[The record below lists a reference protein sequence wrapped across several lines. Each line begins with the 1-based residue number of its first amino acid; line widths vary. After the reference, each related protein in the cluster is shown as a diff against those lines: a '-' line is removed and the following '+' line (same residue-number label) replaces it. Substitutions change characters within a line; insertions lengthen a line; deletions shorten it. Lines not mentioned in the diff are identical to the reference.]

1 MNVRHQH
8 IRNTVLPLLR
18 PYVRKIA
25 LYGSWA
31 RDEERPDSDVDLLVV
46 LRPAEDRPP
55 LGLKWFALEQELSE
69 RLQRPVELVTDAAL
83 DPYLR
88 PSIER
93 DAVVLYD
100 EE

>member
-1 MNVRHQH
+1 M
-8 IRNTVLPLLR
+8 
-18 PYVRKIA
+18 IA

-31 RDEERPDSDVDLLVV
+31 RDEERPDSDIDLLVV